1 MQAGTTEPVNG
12 AVKSMTGFGRGR
24 QADGNVEVVV
34 EVRTV
39 NHRFLDISLRLPRV
53 YNSFEPDIRKTIS
66 DRAHRGRFEVAIS
79 RTGGR
84 GGVMDVA
91 LDHDLAENYHRCL
104 VELRDSLGLSPVI
117 ALSDILTLKEI
128 VLPVEKVDGLD
139 HEWPLVQSS
148 LHIALDALDE
158 MRNAEGA
165 SLWRDIEQRLLTIR
179 ETGQKIEPLVAQVTR
194 AMKEK
199 LARRIQDLT
208 GGLELDSD
216 RLLQEVAL
224 IADRSDVTEELT
236 RLESHVEQFL
246 SFGKEGSPLGR
257 KLDFLLQ
264 ELQREINTLG
274 SKSASTDIALHVVNI
289 KAELEKIREQTQ
301 NIE

>member
-1 MQAGTTEPVNG
+1 MNG

-24 QADGNVEVVV
+24 QTEGDVEVVV
-34 EVRTV
+34 EVRAV
-39 NHRFLDISLRLPRV
+39 NHRFLDISLRLPRG
-53 YNSFEPDIRKTIS
+53 YNSFEPDIRKIIS
-66 DRAHRGRFEVAIS
+66 DRMHRGRFEVVVS
-79 RTGGR
+79 RMGGR
-84 GGVMDVA
+84 GGFMDVA
-91 LDHDLAENYHRCL
+91 LDQGLAENYHRCL
-104 VELRDSLGLSPVI
+104 VELRDMLGLSTEI
-117 ALSDILTLKEI
+117 ALSDVLTLKEI
-128 VLPVEKVDGLD
+128 VLPVEKMNGLD
-139 HEWPLVQSS
+139 HEWPLVEAS
-148 LHIALDALDE
+148 LRGALDALDE
-158 MRNAEGA
+158 MRSAEGA
-165 SLWRDIEQRLLTIR
+165 SLWRDIEQRLLSIR
-179 ETGQKIEPLVAQVTR
+179 ETGHRIEPLVAQVTR
-194 AMKEK
+194 VTKEK

-208 GGLELDSD
+208 GGLELDAD

-246 SFGKEGSPLGR
+246 SFGREGSPLGR